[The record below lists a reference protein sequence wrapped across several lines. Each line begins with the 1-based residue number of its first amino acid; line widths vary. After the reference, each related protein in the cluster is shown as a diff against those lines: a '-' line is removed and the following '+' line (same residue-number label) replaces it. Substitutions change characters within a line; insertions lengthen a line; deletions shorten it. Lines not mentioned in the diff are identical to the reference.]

1 MNKVLVFLQ
10 QWLLCFGGGFAGRDN
25 RGAPPRSEGGGGFA
39 GRDDR
44 GGDRGFAPRRD
55 GDGFG
60 RKPGFGDAGRGGFA
74 PRADAGAP
82 RGDFAPRKPAFS
94 KPAGGP
100 GAKPFVAHDARK
112 RPARP
117 AR

>member
-1 MNKVLVFLQ
+1 MATTVVVSVVALAAV
-10 QWLLCFGGGFAGRDN
+10 FAGRDN
-25 RGAPPRSEGGGGFA
+25 RGAPARGEGSGFA

-55 GDGFG
+55 SEGYG
-60 RKPGFGDAGRGGFA
+60 RKPGFGDTGRGGFA
-74 PRADAGAP
+74 PRGDAGAP
-82 RGDFAPRKPAFS
+82 RGDFAPRKPAFA
-94 KPAGGP
+94 KPAGG
-100 GAKPFVAHDARK
+100 GGKPFVAHDARK